1 MKQYIWVD
9 SRAREPEGTHS
20 DFEVVLRESLHLDKS
35 RVRIDNCSFVDS
47 FYTTDGGAYLYFASG
62 AGMTWVQIPEGAYN
76 GPSLAASIGSA
87 TGRTTIY
94 DVLKNTI
101 THSLASPT
109 QPWLDDASLGLMSSS
124 GFPSDASRED
134 PRSLNG
140 VLGEGFNTSTQVVW
154 SFVRM
159 APYTRSHKLRC
170 EDTHGP
176 RGDASHPDVHS
187 THNGRRQP
195 SQRVSSGRYVSA
207 FSGQPVPS
215 IIRFAG
221 DRLARPSG
229 ESQRAAIMFAIII
242 CLSKSV

>member
-9 SRAREPEGTHS
+9 SRAREPGGTHS

-101 THSLASPT
+101 THTLASPT

-124 GFPSDASRED
+124 FPSDASRED
-134 PRSLNG
+134 ARSLHG
-140 VLGEGFNTSTQVVW
+140 VLGEGSNTSTQVVW

-159 APYTRSHKLRC
+159 ALYTTLYLRIHKLRC

-176 RGDASHPDVHS
+176 RGTHHILMSIPLTMGVGSQVNASHPDGMFLPLAGNQS
-187 THNGRRQP
+187 LRSFDLQLTDWLGR
-195 SQRVSSGRYVSA
+195 
-207 FSGQPVPS
+207 PVNLRERPLCMQLL
-215 IIRFAG
+215 FA
-221 DRLARPSG
+221 
-229 ESQRAAIMFAIII
+229 
-242 CLSKSV
+242 